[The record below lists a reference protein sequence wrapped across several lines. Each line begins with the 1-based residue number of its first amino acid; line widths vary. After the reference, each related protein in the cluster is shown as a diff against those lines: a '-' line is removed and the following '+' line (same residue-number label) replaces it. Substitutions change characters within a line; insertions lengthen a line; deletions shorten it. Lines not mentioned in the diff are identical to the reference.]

1 MLKPSTMV
9 FLNKG
14 DNQCKKCT
22 LRFFAAGS
30 CTAKEEI
37 ILYGVN
43 ENLTTSSF
51 CQQKYL
57 TFTEPSGNNS
67 NTAQRKKL
75 ATPA

>member
-22 LRFFAAGS
+22 LRFCCGFLD
-30 CTAKEEI
+30 CLEEI

-43 ENLTTSSF
+43 ENLTTLSF

-57 TFTEPSGNNS
+57 TFTETSGNNS
-67 NTAQRKKL
+67 NTAQRKKQ

>member
-14 DNQCKKCT
+14 DNQCKNARLDFL
-22 LRFFAAGS
+22 LRVPVLQRRDYFVWS
-30 CTAKEEI
+30 QRESDN
-37 ILYGVN
+37 VV
-43 ENLTTSSF
+43 F

-57 TFTEPSGNNS
+57 TFTETSGNNS
-67 NTAQRKKL
+67 NTAQRKKQ